1 MKVDLCMWTFNGAK
15 TLEPVLRQI
24 NRVIPECV
32 VGQRLIVDDGST
44 DETVKIAGACGWR
57 VIRNE
62 GKGISDGANTALKHV
77 ETDFFCSFEQDLFLS
92 PSWWKSASK
101 RIQKENVAAA
111 SGIRH
116 HYPSVSMRLLH
127 EYTAE
132 RYVDWLKGLPV
143 YLNTE
148 ARLKSAMSWGRTL
161 DNTIYKSNVIAEL
174 GGFPS
179 LPVSGGV
186 DTVLTWRIS
195 NAGYVWDVDFNVVS
209 LHLNKTFRNELRS
222 QFFYGSCWDTIWR
235 EVPSLPV
242 NMFTAASR
250 FLFSPISAVH
260 PALVKRCPTIL
271 IAYPLCRLQVLRG
284 LLSSRKNGGVK
295 RCRKI

>member
-1 MKVDLCMWTFNGAK
+1 MWTKNGGR
-15 TLEPVLRQI
+15 TLAPVLSQI
-24 NRVIPECV
+24 NKVIPEEV
-32 VGQRLIVDDGST
+32 VNKRFIVDDGST
-44 DETVKIAGACGWR
+44 DRTVEIARACGWN

-62 GKGISDGANTALKHV
+62 GRGISDGANTALKHV
-77 ETDFFCSFEQDLFLS
+77 ETEHFCSFEQDLLLS
-92 PSWWKSASK
+92 PNWWKSASK
-101 RIQKENVAAA
+101 RICKADVAAV

-132 RYVDWLKGLPV
+132 RYIDWLKGLPV

-161 DNTIYKSNVIAEL
+161 DNTIYKSSVIEEL

-209 LHLNKTFRNELRS
+209 LHLNKTFSNELKS
-222 QFFYGSCWDTIWR
+222 QFFYGSCWDAIWR

-250 FLFSPISAVH
+250 FLFSPLSSVH
-260 PALVKRCPTIL
+260 PALVKRCPAIMV
-271 IAYPLCRLQVLRG
+271 AYPLVRLQVLRG
-284 LLSSRKNGGVK
+284 LIDSRKK
-295 RCRKI
+295 RRCK